1 MNIVAIDPSL
11 VSTAMVVNGKVYNY
25 CRESDATTKSGLSK
39 WFNLSDPYCQY
50 EYITY
55 TKFSNYSEGEFT
67 KIRDYDRITSQII
80 TDLQSNLRPN
90 EETWVLAEGYNF
102 GAQVGDLVDLVTF
115 STLLRKKVIDYV
127 TTNLTILSPSS
138 LKLETCKLIY
148 KPIEKEVGKKK
159 KRIEL
164 EFRNPL
170 GVSGGK
176 FTKVDMARAI
186 IDSSNISHPWVTYIK
201 SIQTE
206 ILAQKD
212 IKKPIEDVNDAILL
226 YFIAQSGNIPI

>member
-1 MNIVAIDPSL
+1 MKNIVSIDPSL
-11 VSTAMVVNGKVYNY
+11 ISTAMVVNGKIYNY

-39 WFNLSDPYCQY
+39 WFKLSEPYC
-50 EYITY
+50 EYRYIQY
-55 TKFSNYSEGEFT
+55 TKFSSYTEGELT

-80 TDLQSNLRPN
+80 NDLKSEIDPNLD
-90 EETWVLAEGYNF
+90 TWVLSEGYNF

-115 STLLRKKVIDYV
+115 STLLRKKIIDYV
-127 TTNLTILSPSS
+127 TPNLTILSPSS
-138 LKLETCKLIY
+138 LKLETCKLTY

-164 EFRNPL
+164 EWRNPL

-186 IDSSNISHPWVTYIK
+186 IDDQTISHPWYNYLK
-201 SIQTE
+201 SIQND
-206 ILAQKD
+206 ILSQKD
-212 IKKPIEDVNDAILL
+212 IKKPLEDVNDAILL
-226 YFIAQSGNIPI
+226 YFIAKNGNL